1 MWTALKDGKHT
12 KEDYQTEKGKTL
24 SPKKNLAGRKLA
36 GRKLAGRKLDK
47 GESVGFSHRKQKEK
61 FLARGELEYRFLGL

>member
-1 MWTALKDGKHT
+1 LWTALKDGKHT

-36 GRKLAGRKLDK
+36 GRKLDR